1 MKFCDYLLPVSIN
14 NQIRI
19 HFIHFSYK
27 YRRLWLERILHKLSF
42 LPFFAII
49 FVTLLYI
56 LIRFC
61 TWYTLLNGRTYFLYI
76 FFFLYSERSYSRST
90 LSTNILYIP
99 DFFIWPRPQHCKPLA
114 VELETKGQLKKKK
127 EIQNL
132 ITFAQLFYRT
142 CSGTPEIIRN
152 ISKGVIRDSSQR
164 IERIK

>member
-1 MKFCDYLLPVSIN
+1 MKCCDYLLPVSIN

-19 HFIHFSYK
+19 RFIHFSYK

-76 FFFLYSERSYSRST
+76 FFFLVFREIVFAFNTFNKY
-90 LSTNILYIP
+90 
-99 DFFIWPRPQHCKPLA
+99 FIYPRLFHLA
-114 VELETKGQLKKKK
+114 AAIALQ
-127 EIQNL
+127 
-132 ITFAQLFYRT
+132 TFGR
-142 CSGTPEIIRN
+142 
-152 ISKGVIRDSSQR
+152 
-164 IERIK
+164 